1 MTDYTLLAAE
11 KALREALQAPREGLD
26 DGQRTAQVDVRLLD
40 ELIQRAKEKSDA
52 RKVEPA

>member
-26 DGQRTAQVDVRLLD
+26 DGQRTAKVDVRLLD
-40 ELIQRAKEKSDA
+40 ELIQKAKEKSDD
-52 RKVEPA
+52 